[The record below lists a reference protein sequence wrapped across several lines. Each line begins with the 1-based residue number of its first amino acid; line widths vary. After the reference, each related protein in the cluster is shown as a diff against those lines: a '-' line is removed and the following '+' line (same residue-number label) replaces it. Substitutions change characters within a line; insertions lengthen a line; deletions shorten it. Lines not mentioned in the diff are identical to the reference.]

1 MKISCQ
7 SCLNVKHCIAVLLK
21 HYKHHS
27 KLWPYWTEAKIQHF
41 LCPRAPQLDTTK
53 KLTRTNANIWAVV
66 LHYYITPFMSERRV
80 NQIHTYIMFVFYS
93 YRWIRSTQFYRHTT
107 LVLLLVQVVKRR
119 KSVKKRS
126 LLLEKKSRKMRI
138 LKHLRKK

>member
-1 MKISCQ
+1 MT
-7 SCLNVKHCIAVLLK
+7 VKHCIAVLLK
-21 HYKHHS
+21 HDKHHS

-41 LCPRAPQLDTTK
+41 LGPRAPQLDTTK

-66 LHYYITPFMSERRV
+66 LHYYITLFMRERRV
-80 NQIHTYIMFVFYS
+80 NRIQTYIMFVFYS

-107 LVLLLVQVVKRR
+107 LVLLFVQVVKRR

-126 LLLEKKSRKMRI
+126 LLLEKKSRKMRR